1 MIQTETMLDIADN
14 SGARKV
20 QCIKVLGGSHRRYAG
35 IGDIIKVTVKEAIP
49 RGRVKK
55 GQVMNAVVVR
65 TRKGVRRSDG
75 SIIRFD
81 QNAAVLLN
89 PQNQPVG
96 TRIFGPVTR
105 ELRTRELHAHHLV
118 GAGSALGIERRVES
132 EQC

>member
-1 MIQTETMLDIADN
+1 M
-14 SGARKV
+14 
-20 QCIKVLGGSHRRYAG
+20 LGGSHRRYAG

-75 SIIRFD
+75 SLIKFD

-105 ELRTRELHAHHLV
+105 ELRTENFMRIISLAPEVL
-118 GAGSALGIERRVES
+118 
-132 EQC
+132 

>member
-1 MIQTETMLDIADN
+1 MIQTESMLEIADN

-20 QCIKVLGGSHRRYAG
+20 QCIKVLGGSKRRYAG

-49 RGRVKK
+49 RGRVRK

-65 TRKGVRRSDG
+65 TRKGVRRPDG
-75 SIIRFD
+75 SLIKFD

-105 ELRTRELHAHHLV
+105 ELR
-118 GAGSALGIERRVES
+118 S
-132 EQC
+132 ENFMRIVSLAPEVI

>member
-14 SGARKV
+14 SGARRV

-65 TRKGVRRSDG
+65 TRKGVRRADG

-105 ELRTRELHAHHLV
+105 ELRNENFMRIISLAPEVL
-118 GAGSALGIERRVES
+118 
-132 EQC
+132 